1 MKELQEYKNLL
12 QNNMKDEQVQKSLG
26 QQCPKYL

>member
-26 QQCPKYL
+26 QQYPKYL